1 MMYMESKGIATRPAA
16 CSSYVAYFAKKYDLK
31 PADFPNAWNANDTSV
46 SIPLFHGM
54 AEAEQNRV
62 IDAIKE
68 SVLKC
73 VE

>member
-1 MMYMESKGIATRPAA
+1 MESKGIATRPATHA
-16 CSSYVAYFAKKYDLK
+16 VHMLTYFAKKYDLK

-68 SVLKC
+68 YRP
-73 VE
+73 